1 MCYSAEF
8 VSQSQLSRLAAE
20 RYAQLAAVREQ
31 RAQARKKKKVRARVR
46 PEVVKAA

>member
-1 MCYSAEF
+1 MCYSAES
-8 VSQSQLSRLAAE
+8 VSQSQLSRAAAE

-31 RAQARKKKKVRARVR
+31 RALAKKKVRARVR

>member
-1 MCYSAEF
+1 MFYGAES

-20 RYAQLAAVREQ
+20 RYAQVSAVREHKA
-31 RAQARKKKKVRARVR
+31 RAKKKVRTRVR